1 MSGTYTGSGEAL
13 VVKSNCNKLVPFTSS
28 YKYIDGGSINY
39 SLYRIEYNN
48 SFIGSKT
55 LSAVYDGTNEISSDG
70 SLNFNAEYFYDS
82 VTEAEYIYLTITGV
96 YKKCNYASF
105 ELDIRT
111 PSSSSSE
118 ASVKVNKKSGS
129 SEDFHKLL
137 NSNPNLKKKYLQIK
151 AKLGK

>member
-1 MSGTYTGSGEAL
+1 MGTYTGSGDAL

-39 SLYRIEYNN
+39 SLYKIEYNN
-48 SFIGSKT
+48 SFIGSRT

-82 VTEAEYIYLTITGV
+82 VTEANYIYLNITGV
-96 YKKCNYASF
+96 YKKCNYASS
-105 ELDIRT
+105 ELDIET
-111 PSSSSSE
+111 PSSSA
-118 ASVKVNKKSGS
+118 ASVKVNKKTES
-129 SEDFHKLL
+129 SEKFHKLL
-137 NSNPNLKKKYLQIK
+137 DSNPNLKKKYLQIK

>member
-39 SLYRIEYNN
+39 SLYKIEYNN
-48 SFIGSKT
+48 SFIGSRT
-55 LSAVYDGTNEISSDG
+55 LSAYFKYGNEISSDG

-96 YKKCNYASF
+96 YKKCNYASS
-105 ELDIRT
+105 ELEIET
-111 PSSSSSE
+111 QSSSA

-137 NSNPNLKKKYLQIK
+137 DSNPNLKKKYLQIK

>member
-39 SLYRIEYNN
+39 SLWKIEYNN
-48 SFIGSKT
+48 SFIGSRT
-55 LSAVYDGTNEISSDG
+55 LSAYYKYGNEISSDG

-82 VTEAEYIYLTITGV
+82 VTEAYYIYLNITGV
-96 YKKCNYASF
+96 YKKCNYASS
-105 ELDIRT
+105 ELDIET
-111 PSSSSSE
+111 PSSSA
-118 ASVKVNKKSGS
+118 ASIKVNKKSGS
-129 SEDFHKLL
+129 SEEFHKLL
-137 NSNPNLKKKYLQIK
+137 DSNPNLKKKYLQIK

>member
-1 MSGTYTGSGEAL
+1 MSGTTYTGSGEAL

-28 YKYIDGGSINY
+28 YKYIYVGSF

-48 SFIGSKT
+48 SFIGSRT
-55 LSAVYDGTNEISSDG
+55 LSALYDSDNDKEISSNG

-82 VTEAEYIYLTITGV
+82 VTDAFYMYLNITGE
-96 YKKCNYASF
+96 YKKCNYASS
-105 ELDIRT
+105 ELDYYI
-111 PSSSSSE
+111 PSSSA
-118 ASVKVNKKSGS
+118 ASVKVNKKSDS

-137 NSNPNLKKKYLQIK
+137 DSNPNLKKKYLQIK